1 MASPESSDHPAHGY
15 MMPGRIY
22 VRGLGRPALRKN
34 AAGIFVPGEDSQ
46 QKVEAFQWA
55 QCIKCAE
62 TYMLHQGTLLL
73 DKKSED
79 VPCWPVPVGAVVQY
93 THTNQWDDPDTDQD
107 VTFFLKPVDLLR
119 YFAPGDP
126 DIPDYIHDQL
136 REPGELKRPVA
147 QWKPKANLLKPM
159 TEMAHRDAYRKVQH

>member
-22 VRGLGRPALRKN
+22 VRGLGRPAERKN
-34 AAGIFVPGEDSQ
+34 EAGIIIPGESKE

-55 QCIKCAE
+55 QCIKCSE

-79 VPCWPVPVGAVVQY
+79 VPRWPVPSGAVIQY
-93 THTNQWDDPDTDQD
+93 SHGLQWDDPDTDRD
-107 VTFFLKPVDLLR
+107 VTFFIKPVDLLR
-119 YFAPGDP
+119 WFVPGDP
-126 DIPDYIHDQL
+126 DIPAYITDQL
-136 REPGELKRPVA
+136 REPSELLKPVA
-147 QWKPKANLLKPM
+147 HWKSKNQIHKPM